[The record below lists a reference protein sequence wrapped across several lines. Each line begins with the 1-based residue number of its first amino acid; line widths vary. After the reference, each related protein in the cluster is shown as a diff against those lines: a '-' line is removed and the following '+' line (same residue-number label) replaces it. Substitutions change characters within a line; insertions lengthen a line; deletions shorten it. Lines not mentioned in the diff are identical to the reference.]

1 MVIVRK
7 SIMLGDKLI
16 KKALITENQLKE
28 GLTQQKLTRDKLGE
42 TLVRLGY
49 ITIDELLPVLADHIG
64 VTSVRINPD
73 EIDQELVSSL
83 SEDMM
88 RKYYVFPVSK
98 SGKKLTLAMADP
110 NNVFVIDEVQMSTGS
125 VIRPVLALKNEIE
138 DALNAL
144 DEKDSSQD
152 DEQINEILDDLE
164 GFGDSDIELVEDGVE
179 NLEDAMDSGSAPL
192 VRAVNAII
200 AQAIK
205 VGASDIH
212 IEPYESKIRVRFR
225 IDGVLKQIKELPK
238 KVIGAFVS
246 RIKIMSE
253 LDIAEKRLPQ
263 DGRFKIK
270 LGGRDIDFRVS
281 SLPTVNGEKIVMRIL
296 DKGNLKLQMEDL
308 GFEKMELDKFN
319 TALTSPYGMILVTG
333 PTGSGKSTTLYSA
346 LNKINKGDVNI
357 STAEDPVEFQ
367 IDGINQ
373 VHCRSEIGLDFA
385 AALKSFLRQDPDIIM
400 VGEVRDKETAGISIK
415 AALTGHLVL
424 STIHTNDAPSTI
436 QRLMNMGVDPF
447 MISSSLLM
455 IEAQRLGRR
464 ICSKCK
470 EEIKADPGVLRALNL
485 EPKDYEGKT
494 FYRGKGCPKCN
505 GTGYKGRVG
514 FYEVMVIDD
523 DIRDLISKGAQTE
536 ILREMARKNGMRTLR
551 ESAIIK
557 AEEGVTSLE
566 EVMRV
571 TLE

>member
-7 SIMLGDKLI
+7 QIMLGDKLI
-16 KKALITENQLKE
+16 KKALITEVQLSE
-28 GLTQQKLTRDKLGE
+28 GLTQQKVTREKLGE

-49 ITIDELLPVLADHIG
+49 ITVDELLPVLAEHIG
-64 VTSVRINPD
+64 VSSVRIKIQD
-73 EIDQELVSSL
+73 IEKELVEML

-98 SGKKLTLAMADP
+98 SGRKLTLAMADP
-110 NNVFVIDEVQMSTGS
+110 NNVFVIDEVQMKTGS

-144 DEKDSSQD
+144 DQISGQG

-164 GFGDSDIELVEDGVE
+164 GFGDSDIELVEDGIA
-179 NLEDAMDSGSAPL
+179 NLEDSMDAGSAPL

-205 VGASDIH
+205 MGASDIH
-212 IEPYESKIRVRFR
+212 IEPYEKKVRVRFR
-225 IDGVLKQIKELPK
+225 IDGVLKEIKELPK

-281 SLPTVNGEKIVMRIL
+281 SLPTVNGEKVVMRIL

-308 GFEKMELDKFN
+308 GFEKMELDKLN
-319 TALTSPYGMILVTG
+319 KALESPYGMILVTG

-346 LNKINKGDVNI
+346 LNKVNKGDVNI

-367 IDGINQ
+367 MDGINQ

-400 VGEVRDKETAGISIK
+400 VGEIRDKETASISIK
-415 AALTGHLVL
+415 AALTGHLVM
-424 STIHTNDAPSTI
+424 STLHTNDAPSTI

-447 MISSSLLM
+447 MIASSLLI
-455 IEAQRLGRR
+455 IEAQRLGRK
-464 ICSKCK
+464 ICSNCK
-470 EEIKADPGVLRALNL
+470 EEMKPDKGMLAALNL
-485 EPKDYEGKT
+485 NPNEYQDKT
-494 FYRGKGCPKCN
+494 FYIGKGCPKCN
-505 GTGYKGRVG
+505 GTGYKGRTG
-514 FYEVMVIDD
+514 FYEVMEIDD
-523 DIRDLISKGAQTE
+523 DIRDLISKGSQTE
-536 ILREMARKNGMRTLR
+536 ILREAARKNGMRTLR
-551 ESAIIK
+551 ESAILK
-557 AEEGVTSLE
+557 AEQGVTSLE